1 MTEAPNEETTAQKP
15 SIYIQYTHSDGNA
28 SALRINRVNDS
39 FGTDVL
45 AALEE
50 SVLSAALHEHG
61 GNESATARAL
71 GISRY
76 QVRYRRKKYGI

>member
-28 SALRINRVNDS
+28 TGWRAELPHTR
-39 FGTDVL
+39 DVF

-50 SVLSAALHEHG
+50 SVLRCTLHECDN
-61 GNESATARAL
+61 NESATARAL